1 MKTIVIRAT
10 VIVLL
15 AAIAGAWWFD
25 LPARMGWT
33 HKEADALTLY
43 GNVDIRQVQ
52 LGFRVNGR
60 VAQTLVDEGDSVK
73 AGTVIARLDARP
85 YEDMVRAAEA
95 QLAALRATL
104 DKILAGPRPAEI
116 AQAQANHAEQVANL
130 QNAQLS
136 FERSRQLRPN
146 GTVSQATLDLA
157 VATRDMAA
165 ARAASAL
172 EVLHLL
178 QQGSRAEDIAVA
190 RANLQAGEANLA
202 TAKTSLQD
210 TDLRAPADGI
220 ILSRVRE
227 AGAIVAPNDIVY
239 VLSLNQ
245 PVWVRTYISEP
256 RLGTIHPGMSVEVIT
271 DSAPNKPYR
280 GTIGFISSVAE
291 FTPKSV
297 ETPDLRTD
305 LVYRLRII
313 IDQADT
319 RLRQGMP
326 VTIRLPRGSGS

>member
-1 MKTIVIRAT
+1 MKTSIVRA
-10 VIVLL
+10 VVLICLAGL
-15 AAIAGAWWFD
+15 AAAWWFNV
-25 LPARMGWT
+25 PARMGWT
-33 HKEADALTLY
+33 HAQADALTLY

-73 AGTVIARLDARP
+73 AGAVIARLDTRP
-85 YEDMVRAAEA
+85 YEDTVRAAEA
-95 QLAALRATL
+95 QLAALRATF
-104 DKILAGPRPAEI
+104 DKVQTGPRPAEI

-130 QNAQLS
+130 QNAQLTY
-136 FERSRQLRPN
+136 ERSRQLRPN
-146 GTVSQATLDLA
+146 GTVSQATLDQALA
-157 VATRDMAA
+157 ARDMAA

-172 EVLHLL
+172 EGLHLL
-178 QQGSRAEDIAVA
+178 QQGSRVEDIAAA

-202 TAKTSLQD
+202 TAKTALQD
-210 TDLRAPADGI
+210 TELRAPADGI

-239 VLSLNQ
+239 VLSLTQ
-245 PVWVRTYISEP
+245 PVWVRTYIAEP
-256 RLGTIHPGMSVEVIT
+256 RLGSIHTGMNVEVVT
-271 DSAPNKPYR
+271 DGAPNHPYR

-319 RLRQGMP
+319 ALRQGMP
-326 VTIRLPRGSGS
+326 VTIRLPRGN

>member
-1 MKTIVIRAT
+1 MKTVMIRIA
-10 VIVLL
+10 VVVLV

-25 LPARMGWT
+25 VPARMGWT
-33 HKEADALTLY
+33 HAQADASTLY

-52 LGFRVNGR
+52 LGFRVSGR

-73 AGTVIARLDARP
+73 AGSVIARLDARP
-85 YEDMVRAAEA
+85 YEDTVRAAEA
-95 QLAALRATL
+95 QVAALRATF
-104 DKILAGPRPAEI
+104 DKVQAGPRPAEI

-130 QNAQLS
+130 QNAQLT

-146 GTVSQATLDLA
+146 GTVSQATLDQA
-157 VATRDMAA
+157 VAARDMAA
-165 ARAASAL
+165 ARATSAL
-172 EVLHLL
+172 EALRLL
-178 QQGSRAEDIAVA
+178 QQGSRVEDIAAA

-202 TAKTSLQD
+202 AAKTSLQD
-210 TDLRAPADGI
+210 TELRAPADGI

-239 VLSLNQ
+239 VLSLAK

-256 RLGTIHPGMSVEVIT
+256 RLGSIHPGMSVEVVT
-271 DSAPNKPYR
+271 DSAPDHPYR
-280 GTIGFISSVAE
+280 GTIGFISPVAE

-305 LVYRLRII
+305 LVYRLRVV
-313 IDQADT
+313 IDQPDAG
-319 RLRQGMP
+319 LRQGMP
-326 VTIRLPRGSGS
+326 VTIHLPSGN